1 MSFQLQSVL
10 ITDEIDSQ
18 CVEILQ
24 KNGIQVVKNTKLT
37 KEQLIAEIP
46 KYDGL
51 VVRSATKVT
60 ADVINAGTKLKII
73 GRAGTGVDNIDC
85 DAATKRGIIVMNTP
99 GGNTLS
105 AAEHTCTL
113 ICALSRH
120 IHRGD
125 KAMKEEKWSE
135 RKVLMGNELYGK
147 TLAIIGL
154 GRIGKEVAL
163 RMQSFGMTTIGYDPI
178 IPAEVS
184 AEFNTE
190 WMPLEKIWPL
200 ADYITVHTPLIPQTR
215 NLINDK
221 VFSLCKRGVKV
232 VNVARGGI
240 IEEAAIKR
248 AIESGQCGGA
258 GLDVFESEPPKDFSL
273 VQMPQVLATP
283 HLGASTVEA
292 QKRVAVEIA
301 EQFVDLAQGKNL
313 FGAINAQALANA
325 LSPESRPWVELGRK
339 LGQVASAL
347 NPGKVQNM
355 QVTTYGPTL
364 KPAGS
369 YLSAAVLSG
378 LLRNSPVSG
387 GGDTPAL
394 NLVNSPALAKEIGL
408 NVKTVHEV
416 SAPAPYTNLVSVIF
430 DDGFRISGTT
440 SGGNALLIELQG
452 QQFTVPASLTDVA
465 LVFKGTG
472 NPQLLPTVAGALA
485 SAGMCVASMTVSTE
499 VDGQKWGVATFAT
512 PPTEKCL
519 TALKTVANTAVLV
532 TL

>member
-10 ITDEIDSQ
+10 ITDEIDTQ

-37 KEQLIAEIP
+37 KEQLLTEIP

-60 ADVINAGTKLKII
+60 ADVINAGTNLKII

-85 DAATKRGIIVMNTP
+85 DVATKRGIIVDEVRIHVQPCFVIHTP

-125 KAMKEEKWSE
+125 RAMKEEKWSE

-215 NLINDK
+215 NLINDQ
-221 VFSLCKRGVKV
+221 VFSVCKKGVKV

-258 GLDVFESEPPKDFSL
+258 GLDVFESEPPKDFTL
-273 VQMPQVLATP
+273 AKMPQVLATP
-283 HLGASTVEA
+283 HLGASTTEA

-301 EQFVDLAQGKNL
+301 EQFVDVVRGKSL
-313 FGAINAQALANA
+313 FGAINAHAMTNA
-325 LSPESRPWVELGRK
+325 LSPESRPWVVLGRK
-339 LGQVASAL
+339 LGQVAAGL
-347 NPGKVQNM
+347 NPGNVENM
-355 QVTTYGPTL
+355 QV
-364 KPAGS
+364 K
-369 YLSAAVLSG
+369 
-378 LLRNSPVSG
+378 NS
-387 GGDTPAL
+387 
-394 NLVNSPALAKEIGL
+394 
-408 NVKTVHEV
+408 HEEA
-416 SAPAPYTNLVSVIF
+416 APAPYTNVVSVIF
-430 DDGFRISGTT
+430 NNGFRLSGTT
-440 SGGNALLIELQG
+440 SGGNALLIEVQG
-452 QQFTVPASLTDVA
+452 QQFSVPASLVDVA
-465 LVFKGTG
+465 LLFKGTG

-485 SAGMCVASMTVSTE
+485 SAGMCVSSLTVSVE
-499 VDGQKWGVATFAT
+499 NDGQKWGVATFAT

-519 TALKTVANTAVLV
+519 EVLKTIVNAAVLV